1 MEKVNKEENQ
11 SNIAQFIGNNNTIAQ
26 NNYNNQITIDSDFLL
41 EMTKKQHKLYPYF
54 YTGIDKF
61 PNGKVG
67 YKSIPANEEAEKKF
81 PLSIKSNVT
90 VIDNKYKEYKDLN
103 KMLQDSYNNQE
114 PIKVKVNSTIQM
126 LGEEIDP
133 YQPFLDEEIVE
144 SYIFPQR
151 FPNVPIVSIGFI
163 DSDFIIDGIQL
174 KIVKKESDNITYLNN
189 EKQDSFIVVKI
200 KLVVSN
206 IKEENS
212 SADVQFNFNFNINDR
227 YKDNLDANITFY
239 KILLNIAEGK
249 EMYMKFFDNPKKSMI
264 GRLPVKHDISILK
277 NTIRFCEVLKKI
289 NTTFNLN
296 LTKAYLYTKSDYDSI
311 SFLEKIL
318 FQKHIKKAK
327 EITLKLDASQI
338 DEENIKELIKEENS
352 SIGEVREDIVVP
364 LLDNN
369 LHISKIIKIY
379 TNFTIKNKN
388 ELIADMKSCIK
399 NNILNIVLIPK
410 NGYIDIETRYE
421 I

>member
-1 MEKVNKEENQ
+1 
-11 SNIAQFIGNNNTIAQ
+11 
-26 NNYNNQITIDSDFLL
+26 
-41 EMTKKQHKLYPYF
+41 
-54 YTGIDKF
+54 
-61 PNGKVG
+61 
-67 YKSIPANEEAEKKF
+67 
-81 PLSIKSNVT
+81 
-90 VIDNKYKEYKDLN
+90 
-103 KMLQDSYNNQE
+103 
-114 PIKVKVNSTIQM
+114 
-126 LGEEIDP
+126 
-133 YQPFLDEEIVE
+133 
-144 SYIFPQR
+144 
-151 FPNVPIVSIGFI
+151 
-163 DSDFIIDGIQL
+163 
-174 KIVKKESDNITYLNN
+174 
-189 EKQDSFIVVKI
+189 
-200 KLVVSN
+200 
-206 IKEENS
+206 
-212 SADVQFNFNFNINDR
+212 
-227 YKDNLDANITFY
+227 
-239 KILLNIAEGK
+239 
-249 EMYMKFFDNPKKSMI
+249 MYMKFFDNPKKSMI

>member
-11 SNIAQFIGNNNTIAQ
+11 SNIAQFIGNNNTIEQ
-26 NNYNNQITIDSDFLL
+26 NNYNNKIVIDSDFLL

-90 VIDNKYKEYKDLN
+90 IIDNKYKEYKDLN

-174 KIVKKESDNITYLNN
+174 KIVKKENDNITYLNN

-206 IKEENS
+206 IREENN
-212 SADVQFNFNFNINDR
+212 SADVQFNFNFNINNR
-227 YKDNLDANITFY
+227 YKDNLDANIMFY

-249 EMYMKFFDNPKKSMI
+249 EMYMKFIDNPKKSMI
-264 GRLPVKHDISILK
+264 GRLQVKHDISILK

-296 LTKAYLYTKSDYDSI
+296 LTKAYHYTKSDYDSI

-318 FQKHIKKAK
+318 LQKHIKKAK

-352 SIGEVREDIVVP
+352 NIGEVREDIVVP

-399 NNILNIVLIPK
+399 DNILNIVLIPK
-410 NGYIDIETRYE
+410 NDYIDIETRYE